1 MTTKLDIKGMHCAS
15 CATLLTKS
23 LQKVDGVK
31 TANVNYATAT
41 ATIEHDLLT
50 KTEQLIHAITKK
62 GYGASIHEE
71 GRNTHE
77 KLQKE
82 QQKEIRHLKTLFVYS
97 LIFSIPAFIMGMMFM
112 EDGLFYLGIPFPH
125 AIYFLLALATPVQF
139 IIGWQFYKGAF
150 VALLNKTSNM
160 DTLIALGTS
169 AAYFYSVYS
178 MLTGGMTQYFEAST
192 TIITLIIMGKW
203 LEAVAK
209 TKTSEAIKKLIMLSP
224 KNALVIRKG
233 KEILIPVDDVV
244 VGDLIIVKPGEKI
257 PVDGT
262 IFQGNSSVD
271 ESMITGESIPV
282 EKTRGSTII
291 GGTINKHGSF
301 TMKATKIGA
310 NTTLSKIINLI
321 EDAQGRKAPI
331 QRLAD
336 NISAYFVP
344 AILLIAAGTFSYWT
358 FFTDQ
363 GITFGMTTAVSVL
376 VIACPC
382 ALGLATPTAIMVG
395 TGLGAKKGILI
406 KGGDTLETAHKLG
419 AIVFDK
425 TGTITQGKPA
435 VTKVIPFKTTEKE
448 ILKIAASIE
457 KHSEHP
463 LAEAIVNANKQ
474 TLYKVA
480 KFFAKPGFGISGKIK
495 NATYTIGKPTSQNE
509 TIASLEE
516 QGNTVVC
523 VIKNKQLLGLIAIS
537 DTIKDTSAEAVNK
550 LKKMNVVS
558 YMLTGDNK
566 RAAHSIAK
574 QAGITHVFAEVLPQD
589 KASVVKELQKNKKVG
604 MVGDGIN
611 DAPALAT
618 ADIGIA
624 MGSGTDVAIETG
636 NIVLMNNDLLL
647 VPKAIRLSK
656 LTMRKIRQNLF
667 WAFIYNILGIPIAA
681 GVIYPFTGILLS
693 PIIAGAAMALSSVSV
708 VANSLL
714 LKGKNL

>member
-1 MTTKLDIKGMHCAS
+1 
-15 CATLLTKS
+15 
-23 LQKVDGVK
+23 
-31 TANVNYATAT
+31 
-41 ATIEHDLLT
+41 
-50 KTEQLIHAITKK
+50 
-62 GYGASIHEE
+62 
-71 GRNTHE
+71 
-77 KLQKE
+77 
-82 QQKEIRHLKTLFVYS
+82 
-97 LIFSIPAFIMGMMFM
+97 
-112 EDGLFYLGIPFPH
+112 
-125 AIYFLLALATPVQF
+125 
-139 IIGWQFYKGAF
+139 
-150 VALLNKTSNM
+150 
-160 DTLIALGTS
+160 
-169 AAYFYSVYS
+169 
-178 MLTGGMTQYFEAST
+178 
-192 TIITLIIMGKW
+192 
-203 LEAVAK
+203 
-209 TKTSEAIKKLIMLSP
+209 
-224 KNALVIRKG
+224 
-233 KEILIPVDDVV
+233 
-244 VGDLIIVKPGEKI
+244 
-257 PVDGT
+257 
-262 IFQGNSSVD
+262 
-271 ESMITGESIPV
+271 
-282 EKTRGSTII
+282 
-291 GGTINKHGSF
+291 
-301 TMKATKIGA
+301 
-310 NTTLSKIINLI
+310 
-321 EDAQGRKAPI
+321 
-331 QRLAD
+331 
-336 NISAYFVP
+336 
-344 AILLIAAGTFSYWT
+344 
-358 FFTDQ
+358 
-363 GITFGMTTAVSVL
+363 MTTAVSVL

-566 RAAHSIAK
+566 RAAHAIAK

-589 KASVVKELQKNKKVG
+589 KASVVKELQKNKKIG

-647 VPKAIRLSK
+647 VPKAIKLSK

-681 GVIYPFTGILLS
+681 GALYPFTGILLS